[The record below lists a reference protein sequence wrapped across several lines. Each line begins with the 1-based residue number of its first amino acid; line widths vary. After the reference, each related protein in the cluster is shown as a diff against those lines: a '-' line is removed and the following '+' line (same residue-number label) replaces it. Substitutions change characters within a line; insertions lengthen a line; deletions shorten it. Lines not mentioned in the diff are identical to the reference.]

1 MQMDAITYL
10 RQEHSKFRKTFAA
23 ISKLKDDKAKL
34 SKFNALCK
42 ELQRH
47 EKMEEKI
54 WYPPLRKDADL
65 RDIIKH
71 LISEEKSAAK
81 AIEKLKATKMGIIW
95 KLKFYKFKHD
105 VDHHAKSEEKEL
117 FPKAR
122 KFLSKTELNALGA
135 KMRKFKSSIK

>member
-1 MQMDAITYL
+1 MDAIAFL
-10 RQEHSKFRKTFAA
+10 RQEHSKVRQTFAA
-23 ISKLKDDKAKL
+23 IAKLSDDNAKL

-42 ELQRH
+42 FLQRH
-47 EKMEEKI
+47 EKMEETI
-54 WYPPLRKDADL
+54 WYPVLRKDAEL

-71 LISEEKSAAK
+71 LVSEEKHAAK
-81 AIEKLKATKMGIIW
+81 AMQKLKATKMGIIW

-122 KFLSKTELNALGA
+122 KFLTKTELNALGA
-135 KMRKFKSSIK
+135 KMRKFKGVA